1 MQIPK
6 EKNMR
11 KSLAL
16 FVLTLTSAWS
26 APPLLAGCPGA
37 SACVLSKCPQGARQ
51 VKPGQSIQKAI
62 DAAPCGPSAI
72 CVAPGTYT
80 GKIDFHGKPV
90 NLVSSGG
97 PGVTFLDGGGAGPV
111 VTFTTA
117 EGKDSILD
125 GFTVRNGMAGYGAGI
140 LINMASPTIRNS
152 ILTQNRATGTFGR
165 GGGVGVLGAQAF
177 PAILCTQFLGNMA
190 DYDGGGLMSGYSAN
204 PYLRSDYFEG
214 NKAAYG
220 GGIGVYNSG
229 RLDLGWTELIANQAT
244 GDGGGI
250 HTGVVYGNVLVRQVW
265 FKNNTAGGNGG
276 GMWVPAG
283 FADVINCTF
292 DGNQAANGG
301 GIAAGF
307 GGMVNVASTLF
318 VRNKTAALINASGS
332 NTSVV
337 NHYNGFYNNTGGDF
351 LSTYGDKGLLI
362 VPSSGPDPL
371 GNSCCPAAGS
381 AAINA
386 GIPDSLFNDANGTTN
401 DMGACGGPALLTYG
415 PMK

>member
-1 MQIPK
+1 
-6 EKNMR
+6 MR
-11 KSLAL
+11 KTLAI
-16 FVLTLTSAWS
+16 FVLV
-26 APPLLAGCPGA
+26 LAGAWMARPALADCPGA

-62 DAAPCGPSAI
+62 DSSPCGPSAI
-72 CVAPGTYT
+72 CVAPGTYK
-80 GKIDFHGKPV
+80 GQINFHGKPV

-97 PGVTFLDGGGAGPV
+97 PGVTILDGGGVGPV
-111 VTFTTA
+111 VTFATA

-125 GFTVRNGMAGYGAGI
+125 GFTIRNGMFGYGAGI
-140 LINMASPTIRNS
+140 RIDSASPTIRNS
-152 ILTQNRATGTFGR
+152 IVTNNRATGTFGR
-165 GGGVGVLGAQAF
+165 GGGIGVIGAQAF

-214 NKAAYG
+214 NKAQYG

-265 FKNNTAGGNGG
+265 LKNNTAGGNGG
-276 GMWVPAG
+276 GIWVSAG
-283 FADVINCTF
+283 LADVINCTF
-292 DGNQAANGG
+292 DGNRAGSGG
-301 GIAAGF
+301 GLAAGF
-307 GGMVNVASTLF
+307 GGMANVASTLF
-318 VRNKTAALINASGS
+318 VRNTSSNAVLVNASGS

-337 NHYNGFYNNTGGDF
+337 NHYNGFYNNTVGDF
-351 LSTYGDKGLLI
+351 SGTYGDKGLLI
-362 VPSSGPDPL
+362 VPSTGPDPL

-386 GIPDSLFNDANGTTN
+386 GIPDSLFNDANGTRN
-401 DMGACGGPALLTYG
+401 DMGACGGPALVTYG

>member
-1 MQIPK
+1 MLVLFALV
-6 EKNMR
+6 
-11 KSLAL
+11 LAGAL
-16 FVLTLTSAWS
+16 
-26 APPLLAGCPGA
+26 PRPLLADCPGV
-37 SACVLSKCPQGARQ
+37 SACTLSKCPAGAKP

-62 DAAPCGPSAI
+62 DASPCTALPCTASAI

-97 PGVTFLDGGGAGPV
+97 PGVTFLDGGGSGPV
-111 VTFTTA
+111 VTFATA

-140 LINMASPTIRNS
+140 YINAASPTIKNS
-152 ILTQNRATGTFGR
+152 IVTQNRATGTFGR
-165 GGGVGVLGAQAF
+165 GGGAGVLGAQAH

-204 PYLRSDYFEG
+204 PYLRSDHFEG
-214 NKAAYG
+214 NSASYG

-229 RLDLGWTELIANQAT
+229 RLDLGWTELIANRAS

-250 HTGVVYGNVLVRQVW
+250 HTGVAYGNVLVRQVW
-265 FKNNTAGGNGG
+265 FKNNTAGGSGG

-292 DGNQAANGG
+292 DGNQAATGG

-337 NHYNGFYNNTGGDF
+337 NHYNGFYGNTGGDF
-351 LSTYGDKGLLI
+351 LNTYGDKGLLI
-362 VPSSGPDPL
+362 VPSTGTDPL
-371 GNSCCPAAGS
+371 GNSCCPPPTS

-401 DMGACGGPALLTYG
+401 DMGACGGPALSVYG
-415 PMK
+415 PMR

>member
-1 MQIPK
+1 
-6 EKNMR
+6 MR
-11 KSLAL
+11 KTLAI
-16 FVLTLTSAWS
+16 FVLV
-26 APPLLAGCPGA
+26 LAGAWMARPALADCPGV

-62 DAAPCGPSAI
+62 DAGPCGPSAV
-72 CVAPGTYT
+72 CVAPGTYK
-80 GKIDFHGKPV
+80 GLINFHGKPV

-97 PGVTFLDGGGAGPV
+97 PGVTFLDGAGAGPV
-111 VTFTTA
+111 VTFATA

-140 LINMASPTIRNS
+140 YINAASPTIRNS
-152 ILTQNRATGTFGR
+152 IVASNAVAGSYAK
-165 GGGVGVLGAQAF
+165 GGGIAVFGAQAA

-190 DYDGGGLMSGYSAN
+190 DYDGGGLGSGYSAS
-204 PYLRSDYFEG
+204 PYLRSDHFEG
-214 NKAAYG
+214 NKAPYG
-220 GGIGVYNSG
+220 AGIGVYNSG
-229 RLDLGWTELIANQAT
+229 RLDLGWTELIANQANV
-244 GDGGGI
+244 DGGGI

-265 FKNNTAGGNGG
+265 FKNNTAGSNGG

-283 FADVINCTF
+283 LADVINCTF
-292 DGNQAANGG
+292 DGNQAATGG

-307 GGMVNVASTLF
+307 GSMVNVASTLF
-318 VRNKTAALINASGS
+318 VRNKTGSGATLVNASGF

-337 NHYNGFYNNTGGDF
+337 NHYNGFYNNTVGDF
-351 LSTYGDKGLLI
+351 SGTYGDKGLLI
-362 VPSSGPDPL
+362 VGSGGPDPL

-386 GIPDSLFNDANGTTN
+386 GIPDSLFNDANGTRN
-401 DMGACGGPALLTYG
+401 DMGACGGPALVTYG

>member
-1 MQIPK
+1 
-6 EKNMR
+6 MR
-11 KSLAL
+11 KTFAL
-16 FVLTLTSAWS
+16 FVLMLAGAW
-26 APPLLAGCPGA
+26 AARPLLADCPGI
-37 SACVLSKCPQGARQ
+37 SACTLSKCPAGAKP
-51 VKPGQSIQKAI
+51 VKPGQSIQKEI
-62 DAAPCGPSAI
+62 DKAPCTPSAI
-72 CVAPGTYT
+72 CVAPGTYM

-97 PGVTFLDGGGAGPV
+97 PSVTFLDGGGLGPV
-111 VTFTTA
+111 VTFATA

-140 LINMASPTIRNS
+140 LINMASPTIKNS

-165 GGGVGVLGAQAF
+165 GGGVGVLGAQAH
-177 PAILCTQFLGNMA
+177 PAILCTQFLRNMA

-204 PYLRSDYFEG
+204 PYLRSDHFEG
-214 NKAAYG
+214 NSASYG

-229 RLDLGWTELIANQAT
+229 RLDLGWTELIANRAS

-265 FKNNTAGGNGG
+265 FKNNTAGGSGG

-292 DGNQAANGG
+292 DGNQAATGG

-337 NHYNGFYNNTGGDF
+337 NHYNGFYGNTGGDF
-351 LSTYGDKGLLI
+351 LNTYGDRGLLI
-362 VPSSGPDPL
+362 VPSTGTDPL
-371 GNSCCPAAGS
+371 GNSCCPPPTS

-386 GIPDSLFNDANGTTN
+386 GIPDYLFNDANGTTN
-401 DMGACGGPALLTYG
+401 DMGACGGPALSVYG
-415 PMK
+415 PMR